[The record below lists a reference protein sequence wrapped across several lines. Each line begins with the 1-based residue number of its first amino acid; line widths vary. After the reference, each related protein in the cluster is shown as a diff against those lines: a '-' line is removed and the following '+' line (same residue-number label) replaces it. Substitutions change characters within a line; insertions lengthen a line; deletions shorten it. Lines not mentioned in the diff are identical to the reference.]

1 MQKCLKC
8 GKVDGIIKSGKVRGK
23 QRYYCKLCDFSFVLE
38 QTIPEL
44 SKNKGLTTI
53 VDIAR
58 HLGISVSTV
67 SRALNDKYDINPNT
81 KKLVNQAAIDLD
93 YKPNLIAQSL
103 HKGNSHIIGVVVP
116 EIEHPY
122 FAKMLAGIH
131 NIINHTAYS
140 IIVCHS
146 NESAELEFL
155 HIEKLLSYR
164 VDGILIS
171 HSKTVNDFSHILKVI
186 NKKVPILN
194 IDRTIDLFDIP
205 KVANND
211 INGSKELVKHLI
223 ACDYKRIAIVSGPEN
238 LSITHKRTQGYE
250 EAIVESGFEID
261 RELMVNS
268 DFTSSG
274 LVSAFESLMNLPN
287 PPDAIFCIFFK
298 DAIDIIKL
306 AKKRN
311 LRIPEQLGVAA
322 FGDDA
327 ISGNVEPTLTAY
339 NPNPVKLGEVSVA
352 ILLNKIKTKE
362 NPKEMST
369 IIQGE
374 LIVRDSTRKVGI

>member
-8 GKVDGIIKSGKVRGK
+8 GKVDGVIRSGIVRGK
-23 QRYYCKLCDFSFVLE
+23 QRYYCKSCDFSFVLD
-38 QTIPEL
+38 QNNPDL
-44 SKNKGLTTI
+44 PKNKGLTTI

-67 SRALNDKYDINPNT
+67 SRALNDKFDINPNT

-103 HKGNSHIIGVVVP
+103 HKGYSHIIGVVVP
-116 EIEHPY
+116 DIEHPY

-131 NIINHTAYS
+131 NIINHTDYS

-146 NESAELEFL
+146 NESAELEYL

-171 HSKTVNDFSHILKVI
+171 HSKTVFDFDHIQKVI
-186 NKKVPILN
+186 NKKVPIIN
-194 IDRTIDLFDIP
+194 IDRIVNQHEIP
-205 KVANND
+205 KVVNND
-211 INGSKELVKHLI
+211 IEGSKEVVQHLF
-223 ACDYKRIAIVSGPEN
+223 ACKYKRIAIIAGPKS
-238 LSITHKRTQGYE
+238 LSITQKRTQGYLDAFQE
-250 EAIVESGFEID
+250 KGIEPQTD
-261 RELMVNS
+261 LMVYS
-268 DFTSSG
+268 DFTSAG
-274 LVSAFESLMNLPN
+274 LINAFNTLMSLPE

-298 DAIDIIKL
+298 DAIDSIKL

-311 LRIPEQLGVAA
+311 IKIPEELGVAA

-339 NPNPVKLGEVSVA
+339 NPNPVKLGEVSVS
-352 ILLNKIKTKE
+352 ILLDKIKNKE

-369 IIQGE
+369 IIEGE
-374 LIVRDSTRKVGI
+374 LMIRDSTRKFL

>member
-8 GKVDGIIKSGKVRGK
+8 NKVDGVIRSGIVRGK
-23 QRYYCKLCDFSFVLE
+23 QRYYCKSCDFSFVLD
-38 QTIPEL
+38 QNNPDL
-44 SKNKGLTTI
+44 PKKQGLTTI
-53 VDIAR
+53 VDIAK

-67 SRALNDKYDINPNT
+67 SRALNDKFDINPNT

-103 HKGNSHIIGVVVP
+103 HKGYSHIIGVVVP
-116 EIEHPY
+116 DIEHPY

-146 NESAELEFL
+146 NESAELEYL

-171 HSKTVNDFSHILKVI
+171 HSKSVLEFDHILKVI

-194 IDRTIDLFDIP
+194 IDRTVNLYDIP

-211 INGSKELVKHLI
+211 IEGSKETVKHLI
-223 ACDYKRIAIVSGPEN
+223 ACNYKRIALISGPKS
-238 LSITHKRTQGYE
+238 LSITQKRSQGYVDAFE
-250 EAIVESGFEID
+250 ECD
-261 RELMVNS
+261 LKLQPELMVDS
-268 DFTSSG
+268 DFTSQG
-274 LVSAFESLMNLPN
+274 LVKAFESLMNLPE

-298 DAIDIIKL
+298 DAIDCLKL
-306 AKKRN
+306 AKTRN
-311 LRIPEQLGVAA
+311 LRIPEDLGVAA
-322 FGDDA
+322 FGDDP
-327 ISGNVEPTLTAY
+327 ISANVEPTLTAF
-339 NPNPVKLGEVSVA
+339 NPNPLKLGEVSVS
-352 ILLNKIKTKE
+352 ILLDKIKTKE
-362 NPKEMST
+362 NPKEMYT

-374 LIVRDSTRKVGI
+374 LIVRDSTRKII